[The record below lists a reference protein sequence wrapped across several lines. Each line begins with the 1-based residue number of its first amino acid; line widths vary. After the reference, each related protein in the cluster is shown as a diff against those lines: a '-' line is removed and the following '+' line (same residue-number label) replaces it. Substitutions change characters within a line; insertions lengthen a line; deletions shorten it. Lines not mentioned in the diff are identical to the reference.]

1 MLYETQ
7 SPDNHALH
15 HVRRKL
21 NPKPSNKILPAPR
34 EAARYKGK
42 PEIRDQT
49 RKLLSEPPIVFS
61 DSRNRTTLDHV
72 STYIDPP
79 THAVSLGQK
88 GIAADLG
95 VISKPNAM
103 DFVREGED
111 GHLGISTNVRAP
123 LNMTQF
129 SSHLVSFL
137 PSQFVARAFAKENLN
152 AIHKVE
158 CSGSVLPKH
167 LENVPLFQDIA
178 DGPLPEGQKRSLT
191 AAEMRTRVE
200 RKALHLERRFERLAE
215 VDRQCAELGTSFVDF
230 SRADPWDW
238 WRKAVLLEGETEVI
252 ALPLTGAV
260 GMPSAQNPSTEMFGK
275 GCMMLTKTPMKP
287 VQEGR
292 KLVVFKNKVD
302 STTIRSQSAIEIR
315 EIDKSTELLVFGED
329 GKVEGRDGQYF
340 GAVRATAISK
350 HHVSCSTLLPRFAN
364 HPPCRTKLVTTA
376 SPGACTSS
384 FNVTPP
390 LSMRRS
396 RTSGYTK

>member
-1 MLYETQ
+1 MATSESVRMCVFPARHHGRDRLLTLLLCL
-7 SPDNHALH
+7 SP
-15 HVRRKL
+15 
-21 NPKPSNKILPAPR
+21 
-34 EAARYKGK
+34 
-42 PEIRDQT
+42 
-49 RKLLSEPPIVFS
+49 
-61 DSRNRTTLDHV
+61 
-72 STYIDPP
+72 
-79 THAVSLGQK
+79 
-88 GIAADLG
+88 
-95 VISKPNAM
+95 
-103 DFVREGED
+103 
-111 GHLGISTNVRAP
+111 
-123 LNMTQF
+123 
-129 SSHLVSFL
+129 
-137 PSQFVARAFAKENLN
+137 QFVARAFAKEHVSAVHTEL
-152 AIHKVE
+152 

-191 AAEMRTRVE
+191 AAEMRAKVE

-260 GMPSAQNPSTEMFGK
+260 GMPSAKDPSTEMFGK

-329 GKVEGRDGQYF
+329 GKVEARDGQYF
-340 GAVRATAISK
+340 GAVRATAAIYD
-350 HHVSCSTLLPRFAN
+350 A
-364 HPPCRTKLVTTA
+364 
-376 SPGACTSS
+376 
-384 FNVTPP
+384 P
-390 LSMRRS
+390 LC
-396 RTSGYTK
+396 